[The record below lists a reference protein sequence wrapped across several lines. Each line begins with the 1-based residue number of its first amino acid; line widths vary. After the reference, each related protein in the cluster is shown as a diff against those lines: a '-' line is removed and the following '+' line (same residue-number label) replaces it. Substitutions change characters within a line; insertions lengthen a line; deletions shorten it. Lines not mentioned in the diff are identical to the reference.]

1 MKHISIIDILNS
13 LKARWKLIFLSIIL
27 FLIFGL
33 MIIFFSKPIYKPT
46 AIVKVDVYEVIP
58 KIGQEVAYKGLLPSV
73 PLDKVGSQIEIIKII
88 SGEVLKDNGV
98 NLSFK
103 ILKSIKVEM
112 KKTTIDTIKK
122 NLTFNL
128 KIKNDCIFVFDK
140 KNLICNGAFNE
151 EINCSLFI
159 FKLKKLKPT
168 ENEIKGKIIYKNYPK
183 TIENWIKNKVVV
195 DQEGITDL
203 IKISVEDEDKEL
215 AVKITNEIANNY
227 IDWSLENERRIAKL
241 SKSQLEGLLNRI
253 NYEIDSLNKLAVKV
267 RLDSLTLVSYLLEFR
282 SGLSFRP
289 GLSSEALTEIIKKLL
304 NNPNDNYLRKI
315 IERYYSKDIDYAKF
329 NNQVMDYLSK
339 RDSIISNIIGAEIAI
354 AKTVSPAYVVAYAS
368 EPHEPIWPNKPQII
382 IFSLFI
388 GLIFGI
394 IYALSYEMFDKKI
407 LTILQLKRWT
417 KLENVNIF
425 YNLNELIIYLLM
437 NKNKKF
443 HFNNKIE
450 GFENYDKSLAD
461 EYVIIIPKGIDIYSY
476 IEIQNSYSDKKCN
489 ILLL

>member
-13 LKARWKLIFLSIIL
+13 LKARWKLILLSIIL

-98 NLSFK
+98 NLTFK
-103 ILKSIKVEM
+103 IPKSIKVEM
-112 KKTTIDTIKK
+112 KKTIIDTIKK

-128 KIKNDCIFVFDK
+128 KIKNDSIFVFDK
-140 KNLICNGAFNE
+140 RNLICNGAFNE
-151 EINCSLFI
+151 EINCSLFS
-159 FKLKKLKPT
+159 FKLKKLKLT

-183 TIENWIKNKVVV
+183 TIENWMKNKVVV

-215 AVKITNEIANNY
+215 AVKITNEIANKY

-241 SKSQLEGLLNRI
+241 SKAQLEGLLNRI

-282 SGLSFRP
+282 G
-289 GLSSEALTEIIKKLL
+289 GLSSEALAEIIRNLM
-304 NNPNDNYLRKI
+304 NNPNNNYLRRV

-329 NNQVMDYLSK
+329 NSEVVNHLK
-339 RDSIISNIIGAEIAI
+339 RRDTIISNIIGAEITI
-354 AKTVSPAYVVAYAS
+354 AKTVSPAYVVSYAS
-368 EPHEPIWPNKPQII
+368 EPYKPIWPNKPLIF
-382 IFSLFI
+382 IFSLFA

-450 GFENYDKSLAD
+450 GFENYDKGLAD

-476 IEIQNSYSDKKCN
+476 IELQNSYSDKKCN

>member
-46 AIVKVDVYEVIP
+46 AIVKVDVYEIIP

-88 SGEVLKDNGV
+88 SGEVLKNNGV
-98 NLSFK
+98 NLTFK
-103 ILKSIKVEM
+103 IPKSIKVEM
-112 KKTTIDTIKK
+112 KKTIIDTIKK

-128 KIKNDCIFVFDK
+128 KIKNDSIFVFDK

-151 EINCSLFI
+151 EINCPLFS

-168 ENEIKGKIIYKNYPK
+168 ENEIKGEIIYKNYPK
-183 TIENWIKNKVVV
+183 TIENWMKNKVMV

-215 AVKITNEIANNY
+215 AVKITNEIANKY

-241 SKSQLEGLLNRI
+241 SKAQLEGLLNRI

-282 SGLSFRP
+282 G
-289 GLSSEALTEIIKKLL
+289 GLSSEALAEIIRNLT
-304 NNPNDNYLRKI
+304 NNPNNNYLRRV

-329 NNQVMDYLSK
+329 NGEVVNHLKK
-339 RDSIISNIIGAEIAI
+339 RDGVISNIIEAEITI

-368 EPHEPIWPNKPQII
+368 EPYKPIWPNKPLIF
-382 IFSLFI
+382 IFSLFA

-394 IYALSYEMFDKKI
+394 IYALSYDMFDKKI
-407 LTILQLKRWT
+407 STILQLKRWT
-417 KLENVNIF
+417 NLENVNIF

-450 GFENYDKSLAD
+450 GFENYDKGLAN